1 MRQLKTL
8 LAQLLVITSL
18 MLPWVTA
25 EALETFQQAG
35 AITGYSHDKFVVNQQ
50 VFRIRPDTVFPS
62 GSRPSY
68 KAFKK
73 GDEVYIEGKILNG
86 IRYVD
91 TMRFFPPEPS

>member
-1 MRQLKTL
+1 MKQLKTL

-18 MLPWVTA
+18 MLPWATT

-35 AITGYSHDKFVVNQQ
+35 AITGYSHDKFMLNQQ
-50 VFRIRPDTVFPS
+50 VFRIRPDTVYPS

-73 GDEVYIEGKILNG
+73 GDEVYIEGKVLNG

-91 TMRFFPPEPS
+91 KMIFYPPEPS